1 MKDTFLRHLF
11 PSIER
16 KPLKDG
22 FHAINGATRLLH
34 DGSPEGKSEFSND
47 IAEAI
52 RPHHQ
57 PDLSEAAAWVLKRP
71 AREGSE
77 VATDQ
82 FQAIAIAKKS
92 HKEHIRREGPPGPII
107 AANLTRVMK
116 KWGDRHETAK
126 ANGQK
131 CCIRSKTDE
140 LDGTI
145 EYMGEKMLPCAN
157 KECYSHPLTV
167 DQMCVPPLV
176 SHLPHLTPHIPT
188 SHTPYSNSSG
198 TTASARSRSPS

>member
-1 MKDTFLRHLF
+1 MTAGEGGSVCLSTYQDDIGNYEKFAEKANVQLQ
-11 PSIER
+11 
-16 KPLKDG
+16 
-22 FHAINGATRLLH
+22 NLLVCVEMFIAAMAH
-34 DGSPEGKSEFSND
+34 RTVFSYRDYKSGT
-47 IAEAI
+47 
-52 RPHHQ
+52 
-57 PDLSEAAAWVLKRP
+57 KK
-71 AREGSE
+71 
-77 VATDQ
+77 T
-82 FQAIAIAKKS
+82 AIAGLRDMVPKEVLRDVLAMLKS
-92 HKEHIRREGPPGPII
+92 TRNPQVEYL
-107 AANLTRVMK
+107 ARVMK